1 MSKLE
6 DLIAELKLA
15 GLEAALSRQMENPQ
29 YRDLPFEDR
38 LLQLLQAESAERLS
52 RKIKRNMAQARFKD
66 LNARAEDIDYSIP
79 RGLDKSAML
88 SLISGE
94 YLHKKQNILITGPT
108 GTGKS
113 FIAQALANM
122 AVRDGHTARYYRLPR
137 LMDEMKLAR
146 LDGTYVKGLNKI
158 AKYNL
163 LILDDFGINP
173 LTADDANDLLEV
185 IEDRA
190 NISSVI
196 VTSQLP
202 VDRWYD
208 YLNNDTVADAILDR
222 LLHSSH
228 KIKLKGESIRKIQAD
243 NA

>member
-6 DLIAELKLA
+6 NLIAELKLA

-52 RKIKRNMAQARFKD
+52 RKIKRNMAQAKFKD
-66 LNARAEDIDYSIP
+66 LNARVEDIDYTIP

-88 SLISGE
+88 SLISGG

-122 AVRDGHTARYYRLPR
+122 AVRDGLTARYYRLPR

-158 AKYNL
+158 ARYNL

-190 NISSVI
+190 GISSVI

>member
-1 MSKLE
+1 
-6 DLIAELKLA
+6 
-15 GLEAALSRQMENPQ
+15 
-29 YRDLPFEDR
+29 
-38 LLQLLQAESAERLS
+38 
-52 RKIKRNMAQARFKD
+52 
-66 LNARAEDIDYSIP
+66 
-79 RGLDKSAML
+79 
-88 SLISGE
+88 
-94 YLHKKQNILITGPT
+94 
-108 GTGKS
+108 
-113 FIAQALANM
+113 
-122 AVRDGHTARYYRLPR
+122 
-137 LMDEMKLAR
+137 
-146 LDGTYVKGLNKI
+146 
-158 AKYNL
+158 
-163 LILDDFGINP
+163 
-173 LTADDANDLLEV
+173 V

>member
-1 MSKLE
+1 M
-6 DLIAELKLA
+6 
-15 GLEAALSRQMENPQ
+15 
-29 YRDLPFEDR
+29 
-38 LLQLLQAESAERLS
+38 
-52 RKIKRNMAQARFKD
+52 
-66 LNARAEDIDYSIP
+66 
-79 RGLDKSAML
+79 
-88 SLISGE
+88 
-94 YLHKKQNILITGPT
+94 
-108 GTGKS
+108 
-113 FIAQALANM
+113 
-122 AVRDGHTARYYRLPR
+122 
-137 LMDEMKLAR
+137 
-146 LDGTYVKGLNKI
+146 